1 MKLKFNVSDNGLS
14 YEIISVNQNEGDYDA
29 CETLEVFSWEV
40 FEKVANALLDGKK
53 VYLPKKIERDY
64 DVTDVTIE
72 AVDSLVL
79 AKKMA
84 ILKIKD
90 FIYNTRINKIVIMD
104 IYHYQLLRDWF
115 AEKGIIITEDNREE
129 KYMEIIEK
137 AATMDDT
144 DLANEY
150 SNNLGLLLDAR
161 DKIEAAYGVY
171 KSMNQYIASV
181 EDAETEDEV
190 NDIYNKMLAEYK

>member
-14 YEIISVNQNEGDYDA
+14 YEIISVNQNEADYDA

-40 FEKVANALLDGKK
+40 FEKVANALLDGNK

-90 FIYNTRINKIVIMD
+90 FIYNTRINKVVIMD

-129 KYMEIIEK
+129 KYMEIIEQ
-137 AATMDDT
+137 AASMDDT

-171 KSMNQYIASV
+171 KSMNQYIAAV